1 MSLPNDSTNSSTLPN
16 TTNNTNNTNLTQVAN
31 LNPSP
36 NIATILQLIFDKVR
50 TLCKEC
56 NLLNLPV
63 KLTVN

>member
-16 TTNNTNNTNLTQVAN
+16 TTNNTNLTQVAN